1 MLPPVLTV
9 YFWPEL
15 ADDIPVNQ
23 SLIVI
28 AVRTLP
34 TTLRS
39 QARKLIRMAITQ
51 VLADKLCCPYAK
63 IKLTSQSGQSVKVSQ
78 PRQNIGLSISHEPG
92 LSLAAINMN
101 GKVGVD
107 LIDVKSIP
115 NDNEI
120 YKLALEYLGTQVA
133 EYLSLLPSELQKH
146 AFAKAWAEFEAR
158 LKCQGESLDEWTA
171 SSALQLNTL
180 TFQPLELPESYIG
193 AVVFSDSINSEVL
206 TTSLANHKQEEK
218 DVYQQNIVSK

>member
-1 MLPPVLTV
+1 MLPSPLTV
-9 YFWPEL
+9 YFWPES

-51 VLADKLCCPYAK
+51 VLADKLSCSYAE
-63 IKLTSQSGQSVKVSQ
+63 IKLISQSGQSVKVSQ

-101 GKVGVD
+101 GNVGVD

-115 NDNEI
+115 NDNETC
-120 YKLALEYLGTQVA
+120 KLALEYLGTQVA
-133 EYLSLLPSELQKH
+133 AYLSLLPSELQKH
-146 AFAKAWAEFEAR
+146 AFANAWTEFEAR
-158 LKCQGESLDEWTA
+158 LKCQEKSLDEWT
-171 SSALQLNTL
+171 SLITLQLNTL
-180 TFQPLELPESYIG
+180 TIRLLKLPESYIG
-193 AVVFSDSINSEVL
+193 TVVFSDSINSDVL
-206 TTSLANHKQEEK
+206 TTPLVNHKQEEK
-218 DVYQQNIVSK
+218 DVYQQSIVSR

>member
-1 MLPPVLTV
+1 MLPSPLSV
-9 YFWPEL
+9 YSWPKS

-23 SLIVI
+23 RLIVI

-34 TTLRS
+34 TILRS

-51 VLADKLCCPYAK
+51 VLADKLSCSYTE
-63 IKLTSQSGQSVKVSQ
+63 IKLISQSGQSVKVSQ

-115 NDNEI
+115 NDHEI

-133 EYLSLLPSELQKH
+133 EYLSLLPSELQKQ
-146 AFAKAWAEFEAR
+146 AFAKAWTEFEAQ
-158 LKCQGESLDEWTA
+158 LKCQEKSLGEWTA

-180 TFQPLELPESYIG
+180 TIRHLKLPDGYVG
-193 AVVFSDSINSEVL
+193 TVAF
-206 TTSLANHKQEEK
+206 
-218 DVYQQNIVSK
+218 

>member
-1 MLPPVLTV
+1 MLPPPLTV
-9 YFWPEL
+9 YFWPES

-34 TTLRS
+34 TTVRS

-51 VLADKLCCPYAK
+51 VLADKLSCSYTE
-63 IKLTSQSGQSVKVSQ
+63 IKLITQPGQSVKVSQ
-78 PRQNIGLSISHEPG
+78 PRQTIGLSISHEPG

-115 NDNEI
+115 NDHEI

-146 AFAKAWAEFEAR
+146 AFAKAWAEIDER
-158 LKCQGESLDEWTA
+158 LTCQGESLDEWTA
-171 SSALQLNTL
+171 SSALQLKTL
-180 TFQPLELPESYIG
+180 TIRHLKLPDGYVG
-193 AVVFSDSINSEVL
+193 TVAF
-206 TTSLANHKQEEK
+206 
-218 DVYQQNIVSK
+218 

>member
-1 MLPPVLTV
+1 MLPSALTV
-9 YFWPEL
+9 YFWPES
-15 ADDIPVNQ
+15 ADDIPMNQ

-34 TTLRS
+34 TTVRS

-51 VLADKLCCPYAK
+51 ILADKLSCPYSE
-63 IKLTSQSGQSVKVSQ
+63 IKLISQSGQSVKVSQ

-92 LSLAAINMN
+92 LSLAAININ

-115 NDNEI
+115 NDHEI

-146 AFAKAWAEFEAR
+146 EFAKAWAEFEAR
-158 LKCQGESLDEWTA
+158 LKCQEKSLDEWTA

-180 TFQPLELPESYIG
+180 TIRPLALPESYIG
-193 AVVFSDSINSEVL
+193 TVVFSDSINSEVL
-206 TTSLANHKQEEK
+206 TT
-218 DVYQQNIVSK
+218 

>member
-1 MLPPVLTV
+1 MLPPPLTV
-9 YFWPEL
+9 YFWPES

-34 TTLRS
+34 TTVRS
-39 QARKLIRMAITQ
+39 QARKLIRLAITQ
-51 VLADKLCCPYAK
+51 VLADKLSCPYTE

-78 PRQNIGLSISHEPG
+78 PRQTIGLSISHEPD

-115 NDNEI
+115 NNHEI
-120 YKLALEYLGTQVA
+120 YKLALEYLGAQVA
-133 EYLSLLPSELQKH
+133 ESLSLLPSEVQKH
-146 AFAKAWAEFEAR
+146 AFANAWTEFEAR
-158 LKCQGESLDEWTA
+158 LKCQGGSLDEWTA

-180 TFQPLELPESYIG
+180 NIRPLELPEGYIG
-193 AVVFSDSINSEVL
+193 TVAL
-206 TTSLANHKQEEK
+206 
-218 DVYQQNIVSK
+218 

>member
-1 MLPPVLTV
+1 MIPSPLTV
-9 YFWPEL
+9 YFWPESV
-15 ADDIPVNQ
+15 DDIPVNQ

-28 AVRTLP
+28 AVRNLP

-39 QARKLIRMAITQ
+39 QARKLIRLAITQ
-51 VLADKLCCPYAK
+51 VLADKLSCSYTE
-63 IKLTSQSGQSVKVSQ
+63 IKLITQPGQSVKVSQ
-78 PRQNIGLSISHEPG
+78 PRQTIGLSISHELG

-115 NDNEI
+115 NDHEI

-146 AFAKAWAEFEAR
+146 AFANAWTEFEAR

-180 TFQPLELPESYIG
+180 IIQPLELPEGYIG
-193 AVVFSDSINSEVL
+193 TVAF
-206 TTSLANHKQEEK
+206 
-218 DVYQQNIVSK
+218 

>member
-51 VLADKLCCPYAK
+51 VLADQLSCPYAK

-78 PRQNIGLSISHEPG
+78 PLQNIGLSISHEPG

-133 EYLSLLPSELQKH
+133 EYLSPLPSELQKH

-206 TTSLANHKQEEK
+206 TTSLVNHKLKEK
-218 DVYQQNIVSK
+218 DGYQQNIVSK

>member
-1 MLPPVLTV
+1 MLPSPLSV
-9 YFWPEL
+9 YSWPNS

-23 SLIVI
+23 RLIVI
-28 AVRTLP
+28 AIRTLP

-51 VLADKLCCPYAK
+51 VLADKLSCSYTE
-63 IKLTSQSGQSVKVSQ
+63 IKLISQSGQSVKVSQ
-78 PRQNIGLSISHEPG
+78 PRQNIGLSISYEPS
-92 LSLAAINMN
+92 LSLAAINMD

-146 AFAKAWAEFEAR
+146 AFAKAWTEFEAR
-158 LKCQGESLDEWTA
+158 LKFQEKSLDEWNA
-171 SSALQLNTL
+171 SSALQMNTL
-180 TFQPLELPESYIG
+180 TIRPLALPESYIG
-193 AVVFSDSINSEVL
+193 TVVFSGSINSDVP
-206 TTSLANHKQEEK
+206 TTSLVNHKQAEK
-218 DVYQQNIVSK
+218 DGYQQNIMSK

>member
-1 MLPPVLTV
+1 MLPPPLIV
-9 YFWPEL
+9 YFWPES

-28 AVRTLP
+28 AVRTSP

-39 QARKLIRMAITQ
+39 QARKLIRMAIIQ
-51 VLADKLCCPYAK
+51 VLADKLSCSYTE
-63 IKLTSQSGQSVKVSQ
+63 IKLISQSGQSVKVSQ

-101 GKVGVD
+101 GNVGID

-120 YKLALEYLGTQVA
+120 YKLALEYLGTQVT
-133 EYLSLLPSELQKH
+133 ECLSFLPSELQKY
-146 AFAKAWAEFEAR
+146 AFAKAWTEFEAR
-158 LKCQGESLDEWTA
+158 LKCQEKSLDEWT
-171 SSALQLNTL
+171 SSITLQLNTL
-180 TFQPLELPESYIG
+180 TIRPLKLPESYIG
-193 AVVFSDSINSEVL
+193 TVVFSD
-206 TTSLANHKQEEK
+206 
-218 DVYQQNIVSK
+218 